1 MGGRLALGVFVLLFG
16 VWYCYKRGRE
26 ERIKL
31 GKEDPEPEVLVAGA
45 KQREDDST
53 DHGDRPKQT
62 TSTTPSPKFVATPEP
77 VPTPVLMHDGVPV
90 VCGAEEVVTTSPEL
104 VHEGL
109 QVEGDATPQIQSDS
123 IPDAR
128 KKSRTSWFKGKN

>member
-1 MGGRLALGVFVLLFG
+1 LGVFVLLFG

-31 GKEDPEPEVLVAGA
+31 GKEEPEPEVLVAGA
-45 KQREDDST
+45 KQREDDTT
-53 DHGDRPKQT
+53 DHGDRPKQMK
-62 TSTTPSPKFVATPEP
+62 SATPSPESVAAPEP

-90 VCGAEEVVTTSPEL
+90 VCGTEGSVTTSPEL
-104 VHEGL
+104 VDEGL
-109 QVEGDATPQIQSDS
+109 QVGGDAPLQVQNDS
-123 IPDAR
+123 IPAAR